1 MSTFDLG
8 RFAASITE
16 VPRQN
21 SEPKQLSGRARGF
34 TFFPCVVHMLRQ
46 KTQENY
52 KLLPQT
58 LGTIGVIMF
67 HRISF
72 IYVRFTDR
80 SSWQLGIWKWL
91 IPSKIDSFE
100 NIEREAPKKREKIM
114 KIMRSSWELQC
125 DPSTQLPR
133 SQVRL
138 STGALLRKSQRVLS
152 AWAWD
157 DA

>member
-91 IPSKIDSFE
+91 MPSKIDSFE
-100 NIEREAPKKREKIM
+100 NIEREAPKKREKNHENHAKQLRTAVWSIDSA
-114 KIMRSSWELQC
+114 SSQPGTPFNRG
-125 DPSTQLPR
+125 PSSKVPK
-133 SQVRL
+133 
-138 STGALLRKSQRVLS
+138 ST
-152 AWAWD
+152 
-157 DA
+157 